1 MRSRSARTA
10 LRIAL
15 PLGLWLSML
24 PARVAASELG
34 ELTPTLDGTAERAQL
49 PLWELGVAAAAVS
62 VPDYPGADRNRLR
75 VLPIPYGIYRGK
87 TLRADDE
94 GLRSRYRFS
103 PTAELDVS
111 FGGALPADS
120 QGNSAREGMPDL
132 DLLLEIGPQLSL
144 VLAKPARGVS
154 WRLALPVRGV
164 FSTDFTNFH
173 SRGLLFAPELSYTRT
188 HVAGS
193 AWTSSLSLG
202 SNFGTTPL
210 TRYFYEVRPAQARPG
225 RPAYEARSGYID
237 SSLTASV
244 SRVFGA
250 QKKLEVFAF
259 GSASSLQGSANADSP
274 LLRDDLNLTVG
285 LGFTYSLRRSRETVS
300 AED

>member
-1 MRSRSARTA
+1 MRST
-10 LRIAL
+10 
-15 PLGLWLSML
+15 
-24 PARVAASELG
+24 PARVALRAALSSVLLLSTLPAAASELG
-34 ELTPTLDGTAERAQL
+34 EVTPVPASTAERAQL

-94 GLRSRYRFS
+94 GVRSRYRFS
-103 PTAELDVS
+103 PTVELDVS

-120 QGNSAREGMPDL
+120 EGNAAREGMPDL
-132 DLLLEIGPQLSL
+132 DLLLEIGPQLTV
-144 VLAKPARGVS
+144 VLAEPVRGAS

-164 FSTDFTNFH
+164 FSTDFTEID

-188 HVAGS
+188 RVAGS
-193 AWTSSLSLG
+193 AWTSSLSFG
-202 SNFGTTPL
+202 SNFGTRPL
-210 TRYFYEVRPAQARPG
+210 TRYFYEVSPAQARPD

-244 SRVFGA
+244 SRVFGT
-250 QKKLEVFAF
+250 QKKLNVFAF

-274 LLRDDLNLTVG
+274 LLRDQLNLTLG
-285 LGFTYSLRRSRETVS
+285 MGFTYSLRSSRETVS